1 MSMRTLLFLKRG
13 DKSEFETNGTKY
25 RGTVSRV
32 YPDEADL
39 EKINPPTSDDDDE
52 ATVLLTRLKKV

>member
-1 MSMRTLLFLKRG
+1 MRTLLFLKRG

-32 YPDEADL
+32 YKDEADL
-39 EKINPPTSDDDDE
+39 EKINPPTSDDDE

>member
-32 YPDEADL
+32 YKDEADL